1 MLFRKTPTRERET
14 YVYHFDNG
22 DRVEITPE
30 ALQAEVV
37 GIVKERGYS
46 DFCDALGIEPDD
58 VGKFFVKKRHASD
71 DAEVYNNITNSRP
84 PVEDWQKKGIEEW
97 KKTHPGEE
105 PDKNWNLS
113 MDGLMMT
120 ADQDT
125 SVYAKQLAEK
135 TSDGPDPMKELLYEK
150 VEELSEKYQELY
162 RLYFIEGYTQEEIA
176 GMKGVSQNTI
186 SKKIRKIQKELTE
199 RCRKEI
205 SKNLAQGV

>member
-1 MLFRKTPTRERET
+1 M
-14 YVYHFDNG
+14 
-22 DRVEITPE
+22 
-30 ALQAEVV
+30 
-37 GIVKERGYS
+37 
-46 DFCDALGIEPDD
+46 
-58 VGKFFVKKRHASD
+58 
-71 DAEVYNNITNSRP
+71 
-84 PVEDWQKKGIEEW
+84 EDWQKKGIEEW

-120 ADQDT
+120 EDHDT

-135 TSDGPDPMKELLYEK
+135 TADDQDPMKELLYEK
-150 VEELSEKYQELY
+150 VEELSDEYQELY